1 MTPAICACGS
11 RHLVKDIRYA
21 KCSRCSERDR
31 KRRYRE
37 AKAEAKASQNAA
49 QGVSRRLYR
58 ALHAEPGW
66 PKGIVLVG
74 GALTICMEGNINRH
88 AHAGTLVGVC
98 NQQTALADLVR
109 AMRSMA

>member
-11 RHLVKDIRYA
+11 RHLVKDMRYA
-21 KCSRCSERDR
+21 KCSRCSERER

-66 PKGIVLVG
+66 PKGIVTVG
-74 GALTICMEGNINRH
+74 GAVMVCGEGEINRH

-98 NQQTALADLVR
+98 NCKTTIQDLQ
-109 AMRSMA
+109 AMV